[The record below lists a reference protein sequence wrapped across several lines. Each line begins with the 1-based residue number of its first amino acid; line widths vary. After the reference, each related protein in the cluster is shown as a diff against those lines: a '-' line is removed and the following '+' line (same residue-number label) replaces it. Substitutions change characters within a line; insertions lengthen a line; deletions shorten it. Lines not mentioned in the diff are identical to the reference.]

1 MLAGKATALPGLK
14 IKKSILWV
22 NGIPGSG
29 IPGSDLE
36 LGGED
41 RNRRDLSD
49 AELGKV
55 REVDGQRQHGQRPW
69 GWSLSLDREGGTV
82 ELQQ

>member
-22 NGIPGSG
+22 NG

-55 REVDGQRQHGQRPW
+55 RKVDGQRQHGQRPW
-69 GWSLSLDREGGTV
+69 GWSLSLEREGGMV